1 MVPSSNTKNI
11 SSDRKFKNTTG
22 KDRSRKTTIRKE
34 GKQGYGWNSRGN
46 IRVIF
51 YSNTIFM

>member
-22 KDRSRKTTIRKE
+22 KEGRQQYRRK
-34 GKQGYGWNSRGN
+34 GN
-46 IRVIF
+46 KAMGETQEEIF
-51 YSNTIFM
+51 GSYFPPILFS